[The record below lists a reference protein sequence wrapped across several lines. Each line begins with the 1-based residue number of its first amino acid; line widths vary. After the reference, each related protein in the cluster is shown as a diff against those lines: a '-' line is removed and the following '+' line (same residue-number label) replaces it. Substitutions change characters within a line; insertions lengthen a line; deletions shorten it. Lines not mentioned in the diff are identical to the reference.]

1 MKKKLIIPLKLAA
14 YLAAFAVICAAIYGT
29 AFFLRNYESHK
40 SFTAGNTFFTCKVS
54 QLPESVTAL
63 YICPFSSKETCVY
76 NAEYWEQGSAC
87 LLMDKPLTDR
97 DISALSKISAEKV
110 HIRDVDKSLTDL
122 SFLSKINGLKN
133 LAITAYHLNGAD
145 VGKSIDFSNGFSELE
160 QLQIITFTKK
170 FSGIE
175 SLTSLKRLTLPM
187 NPELT
192 ELPDLTRM
200 TELEVLDISG
210 TSVSDLSPISECKK
224 LRELYIYDTDISDIS
239 VLTPM
244 TDLEILNAAQH
255 HDHSK
260 ENLISDIS
268 ALANKPKLR
277 EIDLYCTDVS
287 DITPLS
293 SCKALEA
300 VRLAGTAVS
309 DITPLS
315 SCKALE
321 SVGLSDTPITTLA
334 PLMNCPKLCSVRI
347 NNCDNLTYS
356 QVEEFDKWYQSLDHD
371 VYY

>member
-1 MKKKLIIPLKLAA
+1 MTKKLIIPLKLAA
-14 YLAAFAVICAAIYGT
+14 YLAAFAVICAAIYGI

-54 QLPESVTAL
+54 ELPESVTAL
-63 YICPFSSKETCVY
+63 YICSFSSKETCVY

-224 LRELYIYDTDISDIS
+224 LRELYIYDTDINDIS

-244 TDLEILNAAQH
+244 NELEILNAAQH

-260 ENLISDIS
+260 ENLLSDIS

-277 EIDLYCTDVS
+277 EIDLYGTDIS
-287 DITPLS
+287 DLTPLS
-293 SCKALEA
+293 DCTALEKA
-300 VRLAGTAVS
+300 E
-309 DITPLS
+309 LS
-315 SCKALE
+315 Y
-321 SVGLSDTPITTLA
+321 TPINSPA
-334 PLMNCPKLCSVRI
+334 PLMNCLKLYDVGMY
-347 NNCDNLTYS
+347 NCDEITDS
-356 QVEEFDKWYQSLDHD
+356 QRDEFYKWYKSLDHD
-371 VYY
+371 VYYCKSKIN